1 MGDRVGKWIQ
11 AQLKTAGYDI
21 ILIDP
26 LETELPLLKQP
37 IHFIEK
43 YDGPESVPE
52 NLSALKVT
60 GIAMAEF
67 VILTIERCHQIH
79 GLVCCSSFE
88 KEMYANWMVDK
99 TNFHFPCVTLH
110 LPSSICL
117 QKKIESA
124 DCFVFVTSEYNRTLP
139 PALTNFMDHFP
150 PSLFYHRP
158 SAIVSYSIG
167 SQGGIAAN
175 MALRGFLC
183 EFGCA
188 PIPANMTISDVSSR
202 ISEKGDVV
210 DDADLQGQ
218 GKKMLDQL
226 AWYARA
232 LKDAKVKSEV
242 PC

>member
-1 MGDRVGKWIQ
+1 MPTVPLKTLLVLGSVREGRMGDRVGKWMQ
-11 AQLKTAGYDI
+11 AEMKEAGHEL

-26 LETELPLLKQP
+26 LETDLPLLKQP

-43 YDGPESVPE
+43 YDGPEMVPAK
-52 NLSALKVT
+52 LTALK
-60 GIAMAEF
+60 E
-67 VILTIERCHQIH
+67 
-79 GLVCCSSFE
+79 
-88 KEMYANWMVDK
+88 
-99 TNFHFPCVTLH
+99 
-110 LPSSICL
+110 
-117 QKKIESA
+117 KIESA
-124 DCFVFVTSEYNRTLP
+124 DCFIFVTSEYNRTLP

-188 PIPANMTISDVSSR
+188 PIPINLAISDVSSR
-202 ISEKGDVV
+202 ISEKGDVI
-210 DDADLQGQ
+210 DDEDLKGK
-218 GKKMLDQL
+218 GKKMMDQL

-232 LKDAKVKSEV
+232 LKEAKLKREV
-242 PC
+242 PS

>member
-1 MGDRVGKWIQ
+1 M
-11 AQLKTAGYDI
+11 
-21 ILIDP
+21 
-26 LETELPLLKQP
+26 
-37 IHFIEK
+37 
-43 YDGPESVPE
+43 
-52 NLSALKVT
+52 
-60 GIAMAEF
+60 
-67 VILTIERCHQIH
+67 
-79 GLVCCSSFE
+79 
-88 KEMYANWMVDK
+88 
-99 TNFHFPCVTLH
+99 
-110 LPSSICL
+110 
-117 QKKIESA
+117 
-124 DCFVFVTSEYNRTLP
+124 TSEYNRTLP

>member
-1 MGDRVGKWIQ
+1 MTPDEFSPTFEMPTVPLKTLLVLGSVREGRMGDRVGKWMQ
-11 AQLKTAGYDI
+11 SELKEAGHEV

-26 LETELPLLKQP
+26 LEADLPLLKQP

-43 YDGPESVPE
+43 YDGPEMVPE
-52 NLSALKVT
+52 KLTALK
-60 GIAMAEF
+60 A
-67 VILTIERCHQIH
+67 
-79 GLVCCSSFE
+79 
-88 KEMYANWMVDK
+88 
-99 TNFHFPCVTLH
+99 
-110 LPSSICL
+110 
-117 QKKIESA
+117 KIESA
-124 DCFVFVTSEYNRTLP
+124 DCFIFVTSEYNRTLP

-188 PIPANMTISDVSSR
+188 PIPLNLAVSDVSSR
-202 ISEKGDVV
+202 VSEKGDVA
-210 DDADLQGQ
+210 DDEDLKLKA
-218 GKKMLDQL
+218 KKMTEQL
-226 AWYARA
+226 GWYARA
-232 LKDAKVKSEV
+232 LKDAKLKKDV